1 MPAGEVTAGSTLSN
15 KRPVQSLA
23 AVACAV
29 IGVLAGYSSFL
40 GSTVDY
46 QLPIVIPTGK
56 IPLGIN
62 WQIIPQTGWGTFGGK
77 KTRVTLPRH
86 LSIAQH
92 QHASFSDGSVTPSS
106 LTPPHSLHRTLSTA
120 HSPPHTLHRTCH
132 RTKRRLVR
140 RLLLCLVPR
149 LLLCLGSA
157 RSTRTRSY
165 STGRPIGRGQWKDT
179 CECAATTTS

>member
-1 MPAGEVTAGSTLSN
+1 MPAGEVSSGSTLSN

-62 WQIIPQTGWGTFGGK
+62 WQIIPQTGWGTFGENLITELLQSPEGK
-77 KTRVTLPRH
+77 RAFYPVVAREQLFWDDVGV
-86 LSIAQH
+86 LA
-92 QHASFSDGSVTPSS
+92 
-106 LTPPHSLHRTLSTA
+106 
-120 HSPPHTLHRTCH
+120 
-132 RTKRRLVR
+132 RLK
-140 RLLLCLVPR
+140 
-149 LLLCLGSA
+149 
-157 RSTRTRSY
+157 
-165 STGRPIGRGQWKDT
+165 GQQADL
-179 CECAATTTS
+179 